1 MELKDKVAIITGA
14 SSGIGTAIARN
25 LHEAGMRLLITAR
38 RADRLEEIAKELPG
52 TVFLAGDIADHDMP
66 QALLDVALE
75 KFGRLDVVCNN
86 AGFVEKG
93 TIETMDVD
101 RMCEMVRVNVE
112 AMFRMTYLALR
123 HFKQQDSGHLVNTSS
138 ILGQK
143 VRPTVGAY
151 AGTKHAIEALTD
163 ALRIELAG
171 ARSNVA
177 VSCIE
182 PGLVLTELHD
192 HWEEHP
198 VKSMNIP
205 HPLTPEDVARCVRF
219 VLEQPA
225 HVRIPKLLVVP
236 GEQEL

>member
-1 MELKDKVAIITGA
+1 MELKDKAAIVTGA

-25 LHEAGMRLLITAR
+25 LHQAGMRLLITAR
-38 RADRLEEIAKELPG
+38 RADRLEEIAGELPG
-52 TVFLAGDIADHDMP
+52 TVFLAGDMADPAMP
-66 QALLDVALE
+66 QALLEVALE
-75 KFGRLDVVCNN
+75 NLGQLDVVCNN

-93 TIETMDVD
+93 TIETMNVE

-123 HFKQQDSGHLVNTSS
+123 HFKERNSGHLVNTSS

-143 VRPTVGAY
+143 VRCTVGAY

-171 ARSNVA
+171 TNVA

-182 PGLVLTELHD
+182 PGLVLAELHD
-192 HWEEHP
+192 HWDVHP
-198 VKSMNIP
+198 VESMGIP
-205 HPLTPEDVARCVRF
+205 HPLQPEDVARCVRF
-219 VLEQPA
+219 VLEQPD

>member
-1 MELKDKVAIITGA
+1 MKLKNKTAIVTGA
-14 SSGIGTAIARN
+14 SSGIGAAIARN
-25 LHEAGMRLLITAR
+25 LHEAGMKLLITAR
-38 RADRLEEIAKELPG
+38 RADRLEGIAEELPG
-52 TVFLAGDIADHDMP
+52 TVFLAGDIADPAVP
-66 QALLDVALE
+66 QALLEIALE

-93 TIETMDVD
+93 TIEAMDVE

-112 AMFRMTYLALR
+112 AMFRVTYLALR
-123 HFKQQDSGHLVNTSS
+123 HFKGQDRGHLVNTSS

-171 ARSNVA
+171 SNVA
-177 VSCIE
+177 VSCVQ

-192 HWEEHP
+192 HWDVHP
-198 VKSMNIP
+198 VKSIGVP
-205 HPLTPEDVARCVRF
+205 HPLQPEDVARCVRF
-219 VLEQPA
+219 ILEQPA